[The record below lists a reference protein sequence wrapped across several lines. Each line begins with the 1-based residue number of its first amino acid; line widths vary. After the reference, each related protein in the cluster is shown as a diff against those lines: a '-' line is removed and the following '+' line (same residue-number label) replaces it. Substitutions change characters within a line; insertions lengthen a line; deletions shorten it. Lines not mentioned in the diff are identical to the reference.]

1 MKYVFGP
8 VPSRRL
14 GMSLGVDLI
23 PYKTC
28 SYDCVYCALGKTT
41 NKITLRKE
49 YISRDLILKQLES
62 YLPLLDSPPDYIT
75 ISGSGE
81 PTLNSQLGEII
92 RHIKSITNIPVAVLT
107 NSSLL
112 FMDEVKK
119 DLLAADLVVPSLDAV
134 SSNVFKFI
142 NRPDPL
148 LTVDKIISG
157 LIEFRKEF
165 SRQIWLEIL
174 YCRVINDDSAEV
186 EKMRETINKI
196 KPDRI
201 QLNTVVRPAPE
212 DFVTALNG
220 IQLRAI
226 KEKLGTSAEIIAP
239 TIPTRGGTHFVDNE
253 DNIVNLIA
261 RRPCTMED
269 MSIALE
275 LHPNEIFKYLSKLE
289 KERRIGHT
297 LHNRRMYFQAAT
309 P

>member
-1 MKYVFGP
+1 M
-8 VPSRRL
+8 
-14 GMSLGVDLI
+14 
-23 PYKTC
+23 
-28 SYDCVYCALGKTT
+28 
-41 NKITLRKE
+41 LRKE
-49 YISRDLILKQLES
+49 YISKDVILKQLED
-62 YLPLLDSPPDYIT
+62 YLPLLDSPPEYIT

-92 RHIKSITNIPVAVLT
+92 RHIKSITEIPVAVLT

-148 LTVDKIISG
+148 LAIDEVISG
-157 LIEFRKEF
+157 LINFRKEF
-165 SRQIWLEIL
+165 SGQIWLEIL
-174 YCRVINDDSAEV
+174 FCRSFNDDDAEV
-186 EKMRETINKI
+186 ERMRETIKNI
-196 KPDRI
+196 NPDKI

-212 DFVTALNG
+212 DFVVPLNG
-220 IQLRAI
+220 IQLHAI
-226 KEKLGTSAEIIAP
+226 KEKLGLRAEIIA
-239 TIPTRGGTHFVDNE
+239 TAIPTRGGTHFADNE

-261 RRPCTMED
+261 RRPCTVED

-289 KERRIGHT
+289 KERRIHHT
-297 LHNRRMYFQAAT
+297 LHNRRMYFQT
-309 P
+309 VTI